1 MAKKAKSLNKLLALV
16 GALLAIVAVVMI
28 FLPQIAAVNGDTTYN
43 GLAIAFGKE
52 LSSVDG
58 GDFFKGSTTIDF
70 SFPNLL
76 AYILVVAGLAINV
89 LQLVGIGKSKLMTF
103 IAGAALV
110 ASGILF
116 FFALNFSTITT
127 SGSIAGFGSEKTVKF
142 SDLNSDSAKAWQL
155 GYAAITGG
163 ITAIVSGVCALG
175 NAVLSK

>member
-28 FLPQIAAVNGDTTYN
+28 FLPQIAAVNSDTTYN

-58 GDFFKGSTTIDF
+58 GSIFKGSTTINF

-89 LQLVGIGKSKLMTF
+89 LQLVGIGKGKLMTF

-110 ASGILF
+110 AGGILF

-127 SGSIAGFGSEKTVKF
+127 SGSVLGIGGESSSAFAEMNT
-142 SDLNSDSAKAWQL
+142 DSTKVWQL
-155 GYAAITGG
+155 GYGAIVGG